1 MARSGFGFGDFLWR
15 WVFAQ
20 GLVFATFNPTE
31 WSYARWAAGAW
42 ESDLPLVAFLGV
54 ALVIGWIIFLR
65 ATLNSIGLF
74 GVALIAAAAGT
85 LVWLLIDRGLL
96 SVEAPGLLIWIG
108 LFILGLIL
116 GLGMSWSHMRR
127 MLSGQLD
134 VDDVED

>member
-116 GLGMSWSHMRR
+116 GLGMSWSHVRR